1 MVLGRVRLTTKEE
14 KIKAHFFPRTVRT
27 HSISKFG
34 FFAGWFSSYVH
45 WLCRHNKP
53 TILINAQ
60 IVRSVSPALKINY
73 KKEYKKSSLIMMHF
87 CVNPCFSWIRKILDV
102 YHKRKKNA
110 SGKKTILSLDHCGI
124 CRNITFKIVTLIQN
138 MHKVLKEL
146 QTMITKTKYYW

>member
-1 MVLGRVRLTTKEE
+1 MVLGRVRLTTKEG

-102 YHKRKKNA
+102 CHKRKKNA
-110 SGKKTILSLDHCGI
+110 SGKNYFQLRSLWS
-124 CRNITFKIVTLIQN
+124 RNITLKFVTLTQN